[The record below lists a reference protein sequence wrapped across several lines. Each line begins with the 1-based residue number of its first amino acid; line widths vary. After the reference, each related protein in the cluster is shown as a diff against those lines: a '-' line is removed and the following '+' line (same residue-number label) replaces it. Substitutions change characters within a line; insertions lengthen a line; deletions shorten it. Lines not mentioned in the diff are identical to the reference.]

1 MNSLNVFSGNN
12 AMLDFLNPDNNPPI
26 PMVELSNDL
35 NPFRKD
41 GVKIYAKLMNTLPLN
56 NVKSLPSYNMLLEA
70 NERGDLD
77 NISTVIENS
86 SGNTVF
92 SLAIIGRL
100 LGINHTKA
108 VISNEVSAGK
118 LKMLRLFGIEI
129 IVNKEPICPD
139 PSDKTSGIYKAKVW
153 AKENGWLNAG
163 QYDNFDN
170 PKAHE
175 RWTGKQIWEQTN
187 GNISIFCAGLG
198 TTGTMVGAGSYLK
211 KNNSNIKNIGVAR
224 LSNNPVPGPRTKN
237 LLREIVFDWENIVDE
252 VEEVGTIDSYKTS
265 LDLCRYGLLVGPSSG
280 LTLKGLL
287 SYLNKV
293 KESNHLDSLR
303 NKDGEILCVF
313 IACDSPF
320 PYLNEYFEYLDEDLF
335 PKVENEELLNNEIQ
349 VNRKKQ
355 FGDVSEYEITVD
367 EAFKNSF
374 NDNSKKVWEQL
385 LHDGTVKSKDDV
397 LILDTRSKDDFEHF
411 HIPTALNIEYMD
423 LENNTEEYL
432 PLFKDKK
439 VITICYRGN
448 ASKLATSILR
458 DNDIEAYTVK
468 GGMTEWSKE
477 NLPRWRPDICKINMP
492 VNIEPSLTLGR

>member
-1 MNSLNVFSGNN
+1 MNNLNVFSGNN

-26 PMVELSNDL
+26 PMVELSDAL

-41 GVKIYAKLMNTLPLN
+41 GVRIYAKLMNTLPLN
-56 NVKSLPSYNMLLEA
+56 NVKSLPSYNMLMEA
-70 NERGDLD
+70 KEREDLN
-77 NISTVIENS
+77 NIDTVIENS

-100 LGINHTKA
+100 LGIKSTKA
-108 VISNEVSAGK
+108 VVSNEVSSGK
-118 LKMLRLFGIEI
+118 LKMLRLFGTEI

-175 RWTGKQIWEQTN
+175 KWTGKQIWDQTL
-187 GNISIFCAGLG
+187 GNISVFCAGLG
-198 TTGTMVGAGSYLK
+198 TTGTMVGAGKYLK
-211 KNNSNIKNIGVAR
+211 DRNKDIKNVGVAR

-237 LLREIVFDWENIVDE
+237 LLREIAFDWENIVDE

-280 LTLKGLL
+280 FALKGLFN
-287 SYLNKV
+287 YLNKMRSEN
-293 KESNHLDSLR
+293 KLGSLK
-303 NKDGEILCVF
+303 NKDGEIMCVF

-320 PYLNEYFEYLDEDLF
+320 PYLNEYFEYLDDDLF
-335 PKVENEELLNNEIQ
+335 PIIENAELLNNEIE
-349 VNRKKQ
+349 VNRKIQ
-355 FGDVSEYEITVD
+355 FSDVSEYEITVH
-367 EAFKNSF
+367 EAFDSSF
-374 NDNSKKVWEQL
+374 DSNSKQIWNNL
-385 LHDGTVKSKDDV
+385 LNNEPVELKDTVV
-397 LILDTRSKDDFEHF
+397 ILDTRSKEDFEHF
-411 HIPTALNIEYMD
+411 HIPESLNIEYID
-423 LENNTEEYL
+423 LEKNVNEYL
-432 PLFKDKK
+432 PELQDKK

-448 ASKLATSILR
+448 SSKLATSILR
-458 DNDIEAYTVK
+458 NKNVEAYTVK

-477 NLPRWRPDICKINMP
+477 NLPRWRPDICKVNMP
-492 VNIEPSLTLGR
+492 ITTNL

>member
-1 MNSLNVFSGNN
+1 MNNFNVFSGNN
-12 AMLDFLNPDNNPPI
+12 AILDFLNPDNNPPI
-26 PMVELSNDL
+26 PMVELSDAL

-41 GVKIYAKLMNTLPLN
+41 GVRIYAKLMNTLPLN
-56 NVKSLPSYNMLLEA
+56 NVKSLPSYNMLMEA
-70 NERGDLD
+70 KERGDLEKID
-77 NISTVIENS
+77 TVIENS

-100 LGINHTKA
+100 LGIKSTKA
-108 VISNEVSAGK
+108 VVSNEVSSGK
-118 LKMLRLFGIEI
+118 LKMLRLFGTEV

-175 RWTGKQIWEQTN
+175 KWTGKQIWEQTQ

-198 TTGTMVGAGSYLK
+198 TTGTMVGAGKYLK
-211 KNNSNIKNIGVAR
+211 DKKKDIKNIGVAR

-237 LLREIVFDWENIVDE
+237 LLREIAFDWENIVDE

-280 LTLKGLL
+280 FALKGLFN
-287 SYLNKV
+287 YLNKI
-293 KESNHLDSLR
+293 KSENRLDNLK
-303 NKDGEILCVF
+303 NKDGEIICVF

-320 PYLNEYFEYLDEDLF
+320 PYLNEYFEYLDDNLF
-335 PKVENEELLNNEIQ
+335 PIIENAELLNNEVEVSRKIQ
-349 VNRKKQ
+349 
-355 FGDVSEYEITVD
+355 FSDISEYEITVH
-367 EAFKNSF
+367 EAFDISF
-374 NDNSKKVWEQL
+374 DSSSRQIWNNLLNNEPVKLKDKV
-385 LHDGTVKSKDDV
+385 V
-397 LILDTRSKDDFEHF
+397 ILDIRSKEDFEHF
-411 HIPTALNIEYMD
+411 HIPESLNIEYID
-423 LENNTEEYL
+423 LERKTDEL
-432 PLFKDKK
+432 LSKLKDKK

-448 ASKLATSILR
+448 TSKLATSILR
-458 DNDIEAYTVK
+458 NNDIEAYTVK

-477 NLPRWRPDICKINMP
+477 NLPRWRPDICKVNMP
-492 VNIEPSLTLGR
+492 ITTNPWKD